1 VEVSAYGVSTT
12 GTVYEI
18 GGQRFEVAS
27 RGFAEAIANAHAARQ
42 RPRCQCVPHGA
53 EMYVARLA
61 GSHGGYIVKRMP
73 DTGSRHAYDCPSYEP
88 PADLTGLGQVLGTA
102 ITEDPATGQSSLR
115 LGFSLTKLPARSH
128 MPPAG
133 GESESVSTD
142 GTKLSLRGLLHYL
155 WDQAELTKWHPGFAG
170 KRTWGTVRRQLLL
183 ASEDKFARGNSL
195 RSRLYI
201 PETFFLDQRDAI
213 NARRSA
219 QWLQALSEPGK
230 PQNLMLLIGEIK
242 EIVPARYGFKV
253 VVKHVPDQGLSID
266 QQLYRRL
273 GRRFETELALWGACE
288 HMHMMCIAT
297 FSVSETGVPVVSEL
311 SLMPVTQHW
320 LPVENAFD
328 EQLVDRLVSQGRT
341 FRKGLRY
348 NLPAGSPVANAT
360 LIDTGGAPCSLRISR
375 DSEANTEVRIQT
387 ETHQHAHLPE
397 SWVWHPEDGAMP
409 PLPKKRLLTETA
421 DHRP

>member
-1 VEVSAYGVSTT
+1 MHSDNVPHMAYD
-12 GTVYEI
+12 I
-18 GGQRFEVAS
+18 GGQLWVKDAP
-27 RGFAEAIANAHAARQ
+27 GFAEAIADAHAARR
-42 RPRCQCVPHGA
+42 RPRCLCAPEGV

-61 GSHGGYIVKRMP
+61 GPHGGYIVKRMP
-73 DTGSRHAYDCPSYEP
+73 DTGYRHVPDCPSYEP
-88 PADLTGLGQVLGTA
+88 PADESGLGQVLGSA
-102 ITEDPATGQSSLR
+102 INEDPATGQTSLR
-115 LGFSLTKLPARSH
+115 LGFSLTKLPGRSQ

-133 GESESVSTD
+133 GESERVCTN

-170 KRTWGTVRRQLLL
+170 KRTWGTVRRQLLS
-183 ASEDKFARGNSL
+183 ASEDKFARGDSL

-219 QWLQALSEPGK
+219 QWLQALSAPGK
-230 PQNLMLLIGEIK
+230 PQRLMLLIGDVK

-253 VVKHVPDQGLSID
+253 VVKHVPDQGFAID

-273 GRRFETELALWGACE
+273 GRYFETELALWSARD
-288 HMHMMCIAT
+288 HMHMVIIAP
-297 FSVSETGVPVVSEL
+297 FSVAETGFPVISEL

-328 EQLVDRLVSQGRT
+328 EQLVDRLVNQGRT

-348 NLPAGSPVANAT
+348 NLPAVIPVVNAT
-360 LIDTGGAPCSLRISR
+360 LIDTGDDPCLLRISR
-375 DSEANTEVRIQT
+375 EARTAVDASELIESSAPPHPTRSWIWY
-387 ETHQHAHLPE
+387 PE
-397 SWVWHPEDGAMP
+397 AEPIP
-409 PLPKKRLLTETA
+409 PLPKKRPPTA
-421 DHRP
+421 TVGKHP